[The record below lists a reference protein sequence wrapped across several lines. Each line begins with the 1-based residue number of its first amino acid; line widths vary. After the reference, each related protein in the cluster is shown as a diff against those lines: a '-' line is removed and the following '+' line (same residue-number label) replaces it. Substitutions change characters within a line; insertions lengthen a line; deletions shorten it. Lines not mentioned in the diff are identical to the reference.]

1 MAAAR
6 NVKNNMTLEDIQLAS
21 MLFGIVITF
30 IACNMLTLVINV
42 MENFGIAWNWI
53 GTLIP
58 ISNFLVV
65 LGCSTNFIFYCVFG
79 TEFRRRLRTTLRM
92 SRRPSEQW
100 SEKDFHTGRQRLE
113 SLHNANLEDARRA
126 RSNSDDST
134 TGNNNSCKGGG
145 GTHDSCRGEEHEF
158 SRSTSIDILRRG
170 SQITNITIISDE
182 VL

>member
-1 MAAAR
+1 MAR
-6 NVKNNMTLEDIQLAS
+6 NVNSMTLEDIQLAS

-42 MENFGIAWNWI
+42 MENFGIAWDWI

-92 SRRPSEQW
+92 RRQSEQW

-113 SLHNANLEDARRA
+113 SLQNPNLEGRSRA

-134 TGNNNSCKGGG
+134 TGNNNSCKG
-145 GTHDSCRGEEHEF
+145 THDSCRDREELEF

-182 VL
+182 LL